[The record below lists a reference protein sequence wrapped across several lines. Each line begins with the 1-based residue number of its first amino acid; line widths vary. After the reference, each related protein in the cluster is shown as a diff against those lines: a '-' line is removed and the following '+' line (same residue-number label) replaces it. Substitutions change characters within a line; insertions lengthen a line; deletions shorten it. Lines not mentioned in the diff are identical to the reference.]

1 MADENVTKIQGQTQE
16 VKKVVG
22 PKASLLECY
31 RCGKT
36 NHKADVCFHKDTECN
51 GCHKKGHLRR
61 MCRMENHTTANRNWK
76 YGRQGR
82 KRSTV
87 NMAEEKT
94 SGSEE
99 ETTECKLQDELMHT
113 LKYCVKKMK
122 ARHNKVPEIIVKV
135 KLNGIP
141 IDMELDTGASVS
153 LISEEFYAKHLKNTV
168 LQSSDIVLK
177 TMTGEK
183 IEVVG
188 ICYVTMEVH
197 GHRVEE
203 VPLYV
208 VQGNGPALFGRDWLH
223 FAKFDWKKLAVNH
236 LHSGILKTSKLEE
249 LLRKYG
255 DVFDGELGTAKNI
268 KAHIRVRKD
277 AKPIFYKAR
286 TVPYAIRDAV
296 NAELKR
302 LELEGI
308 IEKVDYSEWAAPIVP
323 VSKDNG
329 SIRICGDFK
338 VTINRYVENPEHPMP
353 NPDELYQRLN
363 GGKTFSKLDLS
374 QAYQQVE
381 LDEESRKYVTINT
394 PLGLYRYTR
403 LPYGVSAAPQ
413 LFQSLM
419 DKVLQGVPCGCNI
432 DDISLTGRTEAEH
445 LHNLEKVLERLHIN
459 GLKCNLS
466 KCEFMKPSL
475 KYLSFI
481 VDEEGIHMT
490 EDAIAAVTEAPR
502 PESRSEMQSFLGLVN
517 HYRRY
522 VPNLSSVAAPLTELL
537 HKDRKWHWSVE
548 CERAFSEI
556 KKMLTTET
564 GVLVHYDLSKPVTL
578 AVDASPKG
586 LGAVLSHITNN
597 KPLSYILGPRK
608 GIPVLAAARIQRWA
622 IQLAA
627 YDYDIELRRSSD
639 NGNADALS
647 RLPLPDCDSDAS
659 DKHVNWTQEAT
670 AFNMHQVNSLP
681 VTAKS
686 VARETLHDAVLARAL
701 YYTRNGWPDSE
712 DIAQELKPFHS
723 RQREFSIE
731 EGCLLWGA
739 RVVIPS
745 RYRIQ
750 ILEELHGGHPGIV
763 RMKGLARLHVWW
775 PNIDQDIENT
785 VQGCSA
791 CQATQP
797 MPTRAEG
804 NPWKWPSGPW
814 KRVHVDFA
822 GPFLD
827 KCTSL

>member
-1 MADENVTKIQGQTQE
+1 
-16 VKKVVG
+16 
-22 PKASLLECY
+22 
-31 RCGKT
+31 
-36 NHKADVCFHKDTECN
+36 
-51 GCHKKGHLRR
+51 
-61 MCRMENHTTANRNWK
+61 
-76 YGRQGR
+76 
-82 KRSTV
+82 
-87 NMAEEKT
+87 
-94 SGSEE
+94 
-99 ETTECKLQDELMHT
+99 
-113 LKYCVKKMK
+113 
-122 ARHNKVPEIIVKV
+122 
-135 KLNGIP
+135 
-141 IDMELDTGASVS
+141 
-153 LISEEFYAKHLKNTV
+153 
-168 LQSSDIVLK
+168 
-177 TMTGEK
+177 MTGEK

-223 FAKFDWKKLAVNH
+223 FAKFDWKNLAVNH

-255 DVFDGELGTAKNI
+255 
-268 KAHIRVRKD
+268 VRKD

-302 LELEGI
+302 LELDGI

-329 SIRICGDFK
+329 SIRICGNFK

-419 DKVLQGVPCGCNI
+419 DQVLQGVPCGCNI

-445 LHNLEKVLERLHIN
+445 LHNLEKVLERFHIN
-459 GLKCNLS
+459 GLKL
-466 KCEFMKPSL
+466 
-475 KYLSFI
+475 
-481 VDEEGIHMT
+481 
-490 EDAIAAVTEAPR
+490 
-502 PESRSEMQSFLGLVN
+502 
-517 HYRRY
+517 
-522 VPNLSSVAAPLTELL
+522 
-537 HKDRKWHWSVE
+537 
-548 CERAFSEI
+548 
-556 KKMLTTET
+556 
-564 GVLVHYDLSKPVTL
+564 
-578 AVDASPKG
+578 DASPKG
-586 LGAVLSHITNN
+586 LGAVLSHITSNGERPIAYASRMLTPTERNYYSQIEREGLAIIFGLRKFHQYLYGRKFTLITDN
-597 KPLSYILGPRK
+597 KSLSYILGPRK
-608 GIPVLAAARIQRWA
+608 GIPVLAAVRIQRWA

-627 YDYDIELRRSSD
+627 YDYDIELLVSSD

-659 DKHVNWTQEAT
+659 DKLVNWTQEAT

-686 VARETLHDAVLARAL
+686 VARETLHDAVLARTL

-712 DIAQELKPFHS
+712 DIAQELKTFHS

-739 RVVIPS
+739 WVVIPS

-775 PNIDQDIENT
+775 PNIEKDIENT

-822 GPFLD
+822 GPFLGQMYLIMID
-827 KCTSL
+827 AYSKWPEVDPMKSVTTMNTIEIMRQVFAQHGVCVELVSDNGRVLH

>member
-1 MADENVTKIQGQTQE
+1 
-16 VKKVVG
+16 
-22 PKASLLECY
+22 
-31 RCGKT
+31 
-36 NHKADVCFHKDTECN
+36 
-51 GCHKKGHLRR
+51 
-61 MCRMENHTTANRNWK
+61 MENHTTVNRNWK

-87 NMAEEKT
+87 NMAEEET
-94 SGSEE
+94 SCSKE
-99 ETTECKLQDELMHT
+99 ETTECKLQDELVHT

-177 TMTGEK
+177 TMMGEK

-277 AKPIFYKAR
+277 AKPIFYNAR
-286 TVPYAIRDAV
+286 TVPHAIRDAV

-308 IEKVDYSEWAAPIVP
+308 IDYSEWAAPIVP

-353 NPDELYQRLN
+353 NPDELYHRLN

-413 LFQSLM
+413 LFRSLM
-419 DKVLQGVPCGCNI
+419 D
-432 DDISLTGRTEAEH
+432 
-445 LHNLEKVLERLHIN
+445 
-459 GLKCNLS
+459 
-466 KCEFMKPSL
+466 
-475 KYLSFI
+475 
-481 VDEEGIHMT
+481 
-490 EDAIAAVTEAPR
+490 
-502 PESRSEMQSFLGLVN
+502 
-517 HYRRY
+517 
-522 VPNLSSVAAPLTELL
+522 
-537 HKDRKWHWSVE
+537 
-548 CERAFSEI
+548 
-556 KKMLTTET
+556 
-564 GVLVHYDLSKPVTL
+564 
-578 AVDASPKG
+578 
-586 LGAVLSHITNN
+586 
-597 KPLSYILGPRK
+597 
-608 GIPVLAAARIQRWA
+608 
-622 IQLAA
+622 
-627 YDYDIELRRSSD
+627 
-639 NGNADALS
+639 
-647 RLPLPDCDSDAS
+647 
-659 DKHVNWTQEAT
+659 
-670 AFNMHQVNSLP
+670 
-681 VTAKS
+681 
-686 VARETLHDAVLARAL
+686 
-701 YYTRNGWPDSE
+701 
-712 DIAQELKPFHS
+712 
-723 RQREFSIE
+723 
-731 EGCLLWGA
+731 
-739 RVVIPS
+739 
-745 RYRIQ
+745 
-750 ILEELHGGHPGIV
+750 
-763 RMKGLARLHVWW
+763 
-775 PNIDQDIENT
+775 
-785 VQGCSA
+785 
-791 CQATQP
+791 
-797 MPTRAEG
+797 
-804 NPWKWPSGPW
+804 
-814 KRVHVDFA
+814 
-822 GPFLD
+822 
-827 KCTSL
+827 